1 MSMLVYRVLRITL
14 RFKAFERFDLSLKKE
29 FLKVV
34 NGIVVLCKTFKRK
47 YFIYDLSSMIWQIE
61 ITFSHLMISEHVDR
75 QSCEKCTAVP
85 LHPPL

>member
-47 YFIYDLSSMIWQIE
+47 YLFTTYRL
-61 ITFSHLMISEHVDR
+61 
-75 QSCEKCTAVP
+75 
-85 LHPPL
+85 